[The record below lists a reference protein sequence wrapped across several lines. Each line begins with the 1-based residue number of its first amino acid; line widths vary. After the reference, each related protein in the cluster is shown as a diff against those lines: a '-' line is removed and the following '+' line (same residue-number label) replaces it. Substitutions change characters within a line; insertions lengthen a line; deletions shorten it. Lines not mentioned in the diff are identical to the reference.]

1 MLWRIVPIRQMTAAA
16 SSQRLPELPERLPLV
31 LQGDVRVDR
40 HRDLDIRMADDLADH
55 MRRRSKIKAAAL
67 RFAAS
72 ALPAPRSGLRPR
84 AHGRAR
90 PKQPAD
96 WPGRLIPF
104 PRLSGVD
111 RNPSRALRVA
121 CSDGLRPLPTE
132 SGRESLVAGAIGD
145 GSGSGMKLSTAA
157 WMRRGHPATAT
168 AQLELAGVRLVHSTL
183 LFRRIEVILDRDAG
197 EHLAVGDTN
206 TIDVWLGLAAPGSPD
221 KHSPPE
227 AIAVADQP
235 VAVFRGDYRVGVLD
249 AEGSAA

>member
-96 WPGRLIPF
+96 WPGRLIPVSAIIRRRPEAVESA
-104 PRLSGVD
+104 PRLLQ
-111 RNPSRALRVA
+111 RWP
-121 CSDGLRPLPTE
+121 
-132 SGRESLVAGAIGD
+132 
-145 GSGSGMKLSTAA
+145 
-157 WMRRGHPATAT
+157 PAT
-168 AQLELAGVRLVHSTL
+168 
-183 LFRRIEVILDRDAG
+183 
-197 EHLAVGDTN
+197 
-206 TIDVWLGLAAPGSPD
+206 PD
-221 KHSPPE
+221 
-227 AIAVADQP
+227 
-235 VAVFRGDYRVGVLD
+235 
-249 AEGSAA
+249 